1 MFYPPK
7 NNPESTDKFSL
18 LSINSGLTLAAF
30 FHIFIII
37 ISSSK
42 LIDILYESY
51 IRPQRSDLSSK
62 KQTVLC
68 FLAILVKYSQV
79 MLKYIEL
86 VVVSINL
93 IS

>member
-1 MFYPPK
+1 IA
-7 NNPESTDKFSL
+7 DA
-18 LSINSGLTLAAF
+18 SITLAAF

-42 LIDILYESY
+42 RIDILYVSY
-51 IRPQRSDLSSK
+51 IRPQRSDLSSE
-62 KQTVLC
+62 KQIVLC
-68 FLAILVKYSQV
+68 FLAIFVKYGQEI
-79 MLKYIEL
+79 LKYIKL